1 MTMFCYKKIAK
12 TKRVGEELKEARIR
26 IGLDLDNISRNSLI
40 AKNHLLMIEDCE
52 YHRLPQA
59 VAYRLAYIKGYAK
72 AVGLDPK
79 SLTRDFKNEGGLK
92 DIRTIHPH
100 QTIRNSRFNF
110 FSLTLRY
117 VVAGVF
123 IFIFLGYLAWQ
134 VKGVIEP
141 PELVLYSPEEGM
153 IANTLSAFIQG
164 ETEKETALTI
174 NGQEVRVNDAGRF
187 ETHLDLQNGVN
198 TIIVSVKK
206 KHGKTT
212 TVTRHVVARPGAVA
226 GEKISVLPN

>member
-1 MTMFCYKKIAK
+1 MTMFCYKRIAK
-12 TKRVGEELKEARIR
+12 TKRVGEELKETRMR
-26 IGLDLDNISRNSLI
+26 LGLDLEGVSRISFI

-52 YHRLPQA
+52 YFRLPQA
-59 VAYRLAYIKGYAK
+59 AAYRLAYIKGYAK

-79 SLTRDFKNEGGLK
+79 ALAKDFKCEGGLR
-92 DIRTIHPH
+92 DIKTIHPH
-100 QTIRNSRFNF
+100 QSIRNSRFNF

-123 IFIFLGYLAWQ
+123 IFIFVGYLAWQ
-134 VKGVIEP
+134 IKGVIEP
-141 PELVLYSPEEGM
+141 PKLVLYSPEEGLV
-153 IANTLSAFIQG
+153 ANTLTALIQG

-174 NGQEVRVNDAGRF
+174 NGQEVRVNDSGRF

-206 KHGKTT
+206 KHGKTSS
-212 TVTRHVVARPGAVA
+212 VTRHVVARPMAVA
-226 GEKISVLPN
+226 GEKVTLLPN